1 MSFLK
6 EKPDTIEFL
15 ESLVTRIKVKIGHPI
30 ERIRSDREKEFDNV
44 DIDLFCGSKVI
55 KHEFS
60 VLRPPQQNGMVER
73 KNRVS

>member
-6 EKPDTIEFL
+6 EKPDTMEFL

-44 DIDLFCGSKVI
+44 DIDLFYELKGI
-55 KHEFS
+55 KHEF
-60 VLRPPQQNGMVER
+60 LAPRTPQ
-73 KNRVS
+73 